1 MNYLAEAVEALK
13 KLDEEAF
20 KLDNAGIEE
29 LAEFEDNQP
38 DADDIIDI
46 IDPETEE
53 EEDLAESYI
62 GKVILDCTVCHSKIY
77 EDADNIEYVEG
88 EDLVN
93 EGHECPYCFT
103 TDGFKIIG
111 QVTPFTKV
119 DETTVTDKETPEED
133 KVTVDETEE
142 QLTESVGSDLA
153 KFQALVDHDM
163 IEYGDITK
171 ETNERLRKAGLEVV
185 KDEYDNYEVIAKEDD
200 GKVITEETNIA
211 KLNRAFPYLNL
222 PDNVP
227 TTDSTKTKKD
237 ATPVAVKPRG
247 GETNSDKLKR
257 TFPELRDEDDD
268 KLEESVNVDADE
280 HKVTVE
286 TDDETV
292 TVEKKCDD
300 CDETITP
307 PTEET
312 VKDIQDNEDD
322 DFVDV
327 DMEDFDEE
335 SFDELGEKYMKK
347 VYENVSS
354 YKTKSVKSDKESI
367 IVEGIITFNSGSK
380 KPTTFKFTPKD
391 VAKNGKCRFIGENA
405 NISRGK
411 KAFVISGKVTE
422 GKFLAESMT
431 YNYRIKKKDKTSA
444 HVYGTVS
451 KR

>member
-88 EDLVN
+88 EELVN

-119 DETTVTDKETPEED
+119 EETTVTDKETPEED

-163 IEYGDITK
+163 IEYGDITE
-171 ETNERLRKAGLEVV
+171 ETRERLRKAGLEVV

-200 GKVITEETNIA
+200 GKTIPDDTQVIAES
-211 KLNRAFPYLNL
+211 
-222 PDNVP
+222 
-227 TTDSTKTKKD
+227 DS
-237 ATPVAVKPRG
+237 
-247 GETNSDKLKR
+247 GETNLDKLKR
-257 TFPELRDEDDD
+257 AFPELRDDEDDD

-300 CDETITP
+300 CAETITP

-367 IVEGIITFNSGSK
+367 IIEGIITFNSGSK

-411 KAFVISGKVTE
+411 KAFVISGKVAE

>member
-20 KLDNAGIEE
+20 TLDNAGIED

-46 IDPETEE
+46 IDPEAEE

-88 EDLVN
+88 EELVN
-93 EGHECPYCFT
+93 EGHECPYCYT

-111 QVTPFTKV
+111 QVTPFKKEE
-119 DETTVTDKETPEED
+119 ETAVTAEETPEED
-133 KVTVDETEE
+133 KVTVEETEE
-142 QLTESVGSDLA
+142 KLTESVGDDLA
-153 KFQALVDHDM
+153 NFQALVDHDM
-163 IEYGDITK
+163 IEYGDITE

-185 KDEYDNYEVIAKEDD
+185 KDEYDNYEVIAKEDN
-200 GKVITEETNIA
+200 GKVIEEKTETNI
-211 KLNRAFPYLNL
+211 
-222 PDNVP
+222 
-227 TTDSTKTKKD
+227 
-237 ATPVAVKPRG
+237 
-247 GETNSDKLKR
+247 DKLLR
-257 TFPELRDEDDD
+257 TFPELKADED

-280 HKVTVE
+280 HKVTVQ

-292 TVEKKCDD
+292 TVERKCDD
-300 CDETITP
+300 CAETITP

-312 VKDIQDNEDD
+312 VTDIQDNEDE

-327 DMEDFDEE
+327 NMEDFDEE

-347 VYENVSS
+347 VYENVNS
-354 YKTKSVKSDKESI
+354 YKTKSVKSDKESV

-391 VAKNGKCRFIGENA
+391 AAKNGKCRFIGENA

-411 KAFVISGKVTE
+411 KAFVISGKIAE

-431 YNYRIKKKDKTSA
+431 YNYRIKKKDNTSA

>member
-20 KLDNAGIEE
+20 TLDNAGIEE

-88 EDLVN
+88 EELVN
-93 EGHECPYCFT
+93 EGHECPYCYT

-111 QVTPFTKV
+111 QVTPFTKEE
-119 DETTVTDKETPEED
+119 ETTVTDTETPEED

-163 IEYGDITK
+163 VEYGDITE

-185 KDEYDNYEVIAKEDD
+185 KDEYDNYEVIAKEDN
-200 GKVITEETNIA
+200 GKIITEESNLF
-211 KLNRAFPYLNL
+211 KLNRAFPELKL
-222 PDNVP
+222 SDDVSTADSPKP
-227 TTDSTKTKKD
+227 T
-237 ATPVAVKPRG
+237 
-247 GETNSDKLKR
+247 
-257 TFPELRDEDDD
+257 EDDTSVVVESYDGEED

-286 TDDETV
+286 TDEETV
-292 TVEKKCDD
+292 TVEKKCDN
-300 CDETITP
+300 CAETVTP

-312 VKDIQDNEDD
+312 VTDIQNNEDD

-354 YKTKSVKSDKESI
+354 YKTKSVKSDKEYI